1 MAKGKRRSSIK
12 AETEEQLKDFGT
24 RLRALREKRE
34 LSQQE
39 LADMV
44 GIHLSQLGRIE
55 RGVSTPS
62 SETVVA
68 LAHALRATTDALLRG
83 DRAGEE
89 ELEIQNVRLYERF
102 RALETLGR
110 DEQETAIKL
119 IDALVAKEK
128 VKEAVAG

>member
-1 MAKGKRRSSIK
+1 MRRQNQTAKAGV
-12 AETEEQLKDFGT
+12 QDLLKSFSG
-24 RLRALREKRE
+24 RLRKLRERRG

-44 GIHLSQLGRIE
+44 GIHLSQLGRLE

-62 SETVVA
+62 AETVLA

-83 DRAGEE
+83 DHTGVQ
-89 ELEIQNVRLYERF
+89 ELAIGNVRLFERF
-102 RALETLGR
+102 RALETLDR

-119 IDALVAKEK
+119 IDALVAKQK
-128 VKEAVAG
+128 VKQALAG

>member
-1 MAKGKRRSSIK
+1 MRRQNRTAKAGV
-12 AETEEQLKDFGT
+12 QDLLKSFSG
-24 RLRALREKRE
+24 RLRNLRERRG

-44 GIHLSQLGRIE
+44 GIHLSQLGRLE

-62 SETVVA
+62 AETVLA

-83 DRAGEE
+83 DRAGEQ
-89 ELEIQNVRLYERF
+89 ELAIGNVRLFERF
-102 RALETLGR
+102 RALETLDR

-119 IDALVAKEK
+119 IDALVAKQK
-128 VKEAVAG
+128 VK

>member
-1 MAKGKRRSSIK
+1 MRRQNRTAKAGV
-12 AETEEQLKDFGT
+12 QDLLKSFSG
-24 RLRALREKRE
+24 RLRNLRERRG

-44 GIHLSQLGRIE
+44 GIHLSQLGRLE

-62 SETVVA
+62 AETVLA

-83 DRAGEE
+83 DRAGEQ
-89 ELEIQNVRLYERF
+89 ELAIGNVRLFERF
-102 RALETLGR
+102 RALETLDR

-119 IDALVAKEK
+119 IDALVAKQK
-128 VKEAVAG
+128 VKQALAG

>member
-1 MAKGKRRSSIK
+1 MRRQNQTAKAGV
-12 AETEEQLKDFGT
+12 QDLLKSFSG
-24 RLRALREKRE
+24 RLRNLRERRG

-44 GIHLSQLGRIE
+44 GIHLSQLGRLE

-62 SETVVA
+62 AETVLA

-83 DRAGEE
+83 DRSGEQ
-89 ELEIQNVRLYERF
+89 ELAIGNVRLFERF
-102 RALETLGR
+102 RALETLDR

-119 IDALVAKEK
+119 IDALVAKQK
-128 VKEAVAG
+128 VK